1 MSEELIKLFRVQLG
15 TKKYDEM
22 EATWLELLQ
31 LNLPFKELIALVDLV
46 QRWAP
51 EKTPP
56 LLWVFADALTE
67 QKRHEDEL
75 VVLRRLVE
83 LTPDDSKLA
92 AEITACLHKI
102 YPDEPLL
109 EKMLQK
115 SGLGYG
121 KPLSEALDQ
130 FDRYIK
136 LAPGRLIFDPQRG
149 PGKVKKLDLLF
160 DRVTVLFQSGEDVVF
175 DIPTASRAFSFPA
188 PDGFFARQEKQPQQ
202 LQELAI
208 NDPASVIVLLLRD
221 TRQWMSSADIQKHL
235 MPIIGTQN
243 YANLWEKARRAL
255 SQHPNIEVQTRA
267 NRIYRWTDEPVKEKK
282 TDDVLSSS
290 EKKISSTP
298 RFDYSGL
305 STMSHDAIIDA
316 YQNLRTATERKR
328 VLKEITLQ
336 RTDDWETVYAR
347 IFSITPDNTTRTI
360 ILEKLKDER
369 PATYQMLVES
379 TLTSYRINIEPF
391 LFLAETDIGPYRPI
405 LTRLLD
411 LLETEK
417 NRSLINR
424 VKRILVHNHYQI
436 ILKTLAEISEK
447 EAEKLFERIRRV
459 RILEPYQQDEISTI
473 FLKQFPTLKA
483 EPEDNFIWSTVA
495 GIEKAKA
502 ELKKLTEEELPRTA
516 EEIARARSF
525 GDLSEN
531 YEYKAAKEKQARLME
546 KINRLRADLSR
557 AKPIEPEKIQSDIVK
572 IGSRVKLQDE
582 EGKNH
587 EFSILGPWDADPE
600 NGIISFQSPLAQE
613 LIGKKP
619 GDKVKMGDKTLTVTE
634 ITSAL

>member
-1 MSEELIKLFRVQLG
+1 MSEELIKLFRIQLG
-15 TKKYDEM
+15 TKKFDEM

-31 LNLPFKELIALVDLV
+31 LNLPFQELLNLIDLV

-56 LLWVFADALTE
+56 LLWVLADALTE
-67 QKRHEDEL
+67 QKRYQDEL
-75 VVLRRLVE
+75 VVLRRLVG
-83 LTPDDSKLA
+83 LTPDDSKLTT
-92 AEITACLHKI
+92 ELTTCLHKI

-136 LAPGRLIFDPQRG
+136 LAPGKLIFDPQRG

-160 DRVTVLFQSGEDVVF
+160 DRVTILFQSGEEATF
-175 DIPTASRAFSFPA
+175 DIATASRAFSFPA
-188 PDGFFARQEKQPQQ
+188 ADGFFALQEKQPQY
-202 LQELAI
+202 LKKLI
-208 NDPASVIVLLLRD
+208 TDDPAAVIALLLKD
-221 TRQWMSSADIQKHL
+221 TRQWMSGADIQKYL
-235 MPIIGTQN
+235 TPIIETQN
-243 YANLWEKARRAL
+243 YTNLWEKARRGL
-255 SQHPNIEVQTRA
+255 LQHPHIELQTRP
-267 NRIYRWTDEPVKEKK
+267 NRIYRWTDEPNKEKK
-282 TDDVLSSS
+282 PDDVLSASPTKAPS
-290 EKKISSTP
+290 AP
-298 RFDYSGL
+298 RFDYSRL
-305 STMSHDAIIDA
+305 STMSPEDIIA
-316 YQNLRTATERKR
+316 AFQNLRTTTERKKL
-328 VLKEITLQ
+328 LKEIMLQ
-336 RTDDWETVYAR
+336 RTDDWETLYAR
-347 IFSITPDNTTRTI
+347 IFPVTPDNTTRTI
-360 ILEKLKDER
+360 ILKKLRDEK
-369 PATYQMLVES
+369 PATYQMLVEL
-379 TLTSYRINIEPF
+379 TLTSYRINIDPF
-391 LFLAETDIGPYRPI
+391 LFLAETTIGSYRPI

-417 NRSLINR
+417 NRSITNR
-424 VKRILVHNHYQI
+424 VKRILLNNKYQI
-436 ILKTLAEISEK
+436 ILKTLAEITEK
-447 EAEKLFERIRRV
+447 EAEKLLERIRRV

-473 FLKQFPTLKA
+473 FFEQFSGLKT
-483 EPEDNFIWSTVA
+483 EPEAKFIWSTVA

-557 AKPIEPEKIQSDIVK
+557 AKPIEPEKFESDIVK